1 MKLGNYRG
9 LKVKR
14 PDLTVSDK
22 ALARALHNL
31 QTENGVLVH
40 VDGRPAQEGDR
51 AVLDMTGVI
60 DGKAFPGSRR
70 SHYTLILGD
79 HAFLPD
85 FDEKIIGHNA
95 GDFFEIEEVYPEDYP
110 MHETA
115 GKTAHFSII
124 LLSFGILE
132 LQEVDDDFAR
142 DFSDYDTK
150 EELIRALRGSL
161 LEDQEEREASR
172 VEQELLTQ
180 LIDSSELQLDEEILQ
195 NLQKE
200 YESEFEDRLAE
211 QSLTMEEFLSRTGKT
226 RSDVED
232 NCREEAV
239 RTLSETMVLNA
250 VAEAEGLSVS
260 KKELKASL
268 REMAEEYEMEYRKF
282 VRSLGEDDIEGIRLE
297 MLCGKAMELILN
309 EAVYI

>member
-31 QTENGVLVH
+31 QAENGVLVH

-51 AVLDMTGVI
+51 AVLDMTGAI
-60 DGKAFPGSRR
+60 DGRAFPGSRR
-70 SHYTLILGD
+70 SHYALILGR
-79 HAFLPD
+79 HVFLPD
-85 FDEKIIGHNA
+85 FDEKIIGHNI
-95 GDFFEIEEVYPEDYP
+95 GDSFKVEETYPEDYP
-110 MHETA
+110 MRETA
-115 GKTAHFSII
+115 GKTAEFSIT
-124 LLSFGILE
+124 LLSLGILE

-142 DFSDYDTK
+142 DFSEYDTK
-150 EELIRALRGSL
+150 DELVRALRGSL

-211 QSLTMEEFLSRTGKT
+211 QSLTMDEFLSRTGKT
-226 RSDVED
+226 RPDVEE
-232 NCREEAV
+232 NCRAEAV

-260 KKELKASL
+260 KKEMKASL

-282 VRSLGEDDIEGIRLE
+282 VRSLGEDDIEGIELE
-297 MLCGKAMELILN
+297 ILCGKAMELILN
-309 EAVYI
+309 EAVYT